1 VENKCFVTATWSDIR
16 VGHIIRVNRN
26 DIVPADMVI
35 METMDSKHQCYVDV
49 SAINGVFDRFITKKA
64 CSDTQIPEMKTVKFN
79 EYVKN
84 IKGMIKYEEPD
95 VNFNSFKGRLK
106 LEIFPRASDVTEE
119 NFVMRGSTIKN
130 VKCVYGLVVYTGM
143 ETKIMQI
150 IKNDKKNSN
159 IIKEVRNITSTSLKV
174 VKVMILLVYILVILL
189 VTLAYFEKIHF
200 IKFKEEHYYLGLTLE
215 DTDIT
220 GVENNSTY
228 YMEYFYSFVQFVFTF
243 QLLIP
248 FTWFNLILVA
258 YYILS
263 LFIQWDIK
271 IRQKPQYAI
280 DIINKD
286 CLTSF
291 GKVKYILADKTGT
304 LTSRKFL
311 LKACS
316 IKGKL
321 YSFDPVDRKDET
333 DIFRHKEFDVSEL
346 EIYQELKSNSLF
358 SVYIKEFLE
367 YLSLCHTVS
376 LTNSTKQAD
385 VINNEH
391 TFGSCYAEE
400 IATLKMMKKMGCV
413 LTKTKNEYMT
423 VESNGEVHT
432 YPIVGINKFSEE
444 RKRMSIIVKR
454 NRRDNESLLL
464 CKGHDLSIFNYIKK
478 DNETAQEIKMIKDQ
492 IKKLS
497 HIGYRYIIF
506 CKKEL
511 NEDETLMYMSKNK
524 SAENYILQREVHF
537 ENLANDYEYAMEL
550 LGVLFFEEKIP
561 QELRFS
567 INKLNE
573 SNINVWIVSG
583 DRKENVMAVSENL
596 EMNKTTSLK
605 VEFYEKDDLDELDIK
620 MNMFLLQFVGDGQGE
635 QMMRM
640 KTRKGVDINVEAGTS
655 VKKSKNK
662 ELTIYIH
669 GTCFNRICNDN
680 RLYQCFTILLTY
692 TTSLIAYS
700 FSPNNKYLLCKT
712 VKQFIAGNSKVL
724 AIGDGLNDFMMLKE
738 ADLSIGIRS
747 REILQ
752 VRNTCDIIVSKFP
765 QIVDLILVQGTW
777 NLDRIYN
784 ICFYSIY
791 TNLLILLPFLYE
803 QFNINIGSSFLSVN
817 YRKFTLDILILD
829 LFIVFVICFDQNI
842 ERPLIGLNPAIYQ
855 TNIKSKNEIFVNLI
869 KHITRA
875 VIDSL
880 LIFYFFY
887 SNTEAMVNILGS
899 QLDAFIYGNVI
910 NYTCYLV
917 ILAKFTIVFLHT
929 INLAILTTVIITAGL
944 LAACAF
950 FSQNVLISSF
960 ETLSYLSIVLTVFFI
975 ISLTVLYEN
984 AIRYLQ
990 YFINP
995 DSIDILTS
1003 KFKKYV
1009 DGIIFII

>member
-1 VENKCFVTATWSDIR
+1 VTATWSDIR
-16 VGHIIRVNRN
+16 VGHVIRINR
-26 DIVPADMVI
+26 DEIVPADVI
-35 METMDSKHQCYVDV
+35 ILETMDSKHQCYVDV

-64 CSDTQIPEMKTVKFN
+64 CSDTQIPEMKQVKFT

-84 IKGMIKYEEPD
+84 IKGMLKYEEPD
-95 VNFNSFKGRLK
+95 ANLNSFKGRLK
-106 LEIFPRASDVTEE
+106 LEVFPRASDVNEE

-150 IKNDKKNSN
+150 IKNDKTNSN
-159 IIKEVRNITSTSLKV
+159 IVKQVRNTTATSLKIV
-174 VKVMILLVYILVILL
+174 QLIILLIYILVILL

-200 IKFKEEHYYLGLTLE
+200 IKFKEDHYYLELF
-215 DTDIT
+215 TDGTSAT
-220 GVENNSTY
+220 GVESNSSY
-228 YMEYFYSFVQFVFTF
+228 YMEYFFTFLQFLFTF

-248 FTWFNLILVA
+248 FTWLNMILIA

-263 LFIQWDIK
+263 LFIRWDIK
-271 IRQKPQYAI
+271 IRQKPHYTV

-286 CLTSF
+286 CLTQF

-304 LTSRKFL
+304 LTSRKFI

-316 IKGKL
+316 IRGKL
-321 YSFDPVDRKDET
+321 YSFDPIDRKDET
-333 DIFRHKEFDVSEL
+333 DIFRHKDFEIAEL

-358 SVYIKEFLE
+358 SNYIKEFLE
-367 YLSLCHTVS
+367 YLSICHTVK

-400 IATLKMMKKMGCV
+400 IATLKMIKKLGFV
-413 LTKTKNEYMT
+413 LSKTKNDYMM
-423 VESNGEVHT
+423 VESIGEMRT
-432 YPIVGINKFSEE
+432 YPIIGINKFSEE
-444 RKRMSIIVKR
+444 RKRMSVIVKR
-454 NRRDNESLLL
+454 NKRDNESLLV
-464 CKGHDLSIFNYIKK
+464 CKGYDLTIFNFIKK
-478 DNETAQEIKMIKDQ
+478 DNESIQEIKMMKEQ
-492 IKKLS
+492 IKKLT

-511 NEDETLMYMSKNK
+511 SEDETLSYMSKHK

-537 ENLANDYEYAMEL
+537 ENLANDYEFNMEL

-567 INKLNE
+567 INKLND

-596 EMNKTTSLK
+596 EMNKSTSLK

-640 KTRKGVDINVEAGTS
+640 KTRKGVEINVEAGTS

-669 GTCFNRICNDN
+669 GICFARICGDN
-680 RLYQCFTILLTY
+680 RLYQCFTMLLTY
-692 TTSLIAYS
+692 TTNLVAYS
-700 FSPNNKYLLCKT
+700 FSPNNKFQLCKT
-712 VKQFIAGNSKVL
+712 VKQFIAGSSKVL

-791 TNLLILLPFLYE
+791 ANLLILLPFLFE
-803 QFNINIGSSFLSVN
+803 QFNINIGSSFLSVD
-817 YRKFTLDILILD
+817 YLKFTLDILIID
-829 LFIVFVICFDQNI
+829 LFIILVICFDQNI

-855 TNIKSKNEIFVNLI
+855 MNVKTKDEIFITLI

-875 VIDSL
+875 IIDSL
-880 LIFYFFY
+880 IVFYFFY
-887 SNTEAMVNILGS
+887 SNTTAMSNILGS
-899 QLDAFIYGNVI
+899 QPDAFIYGNVI
-910 NYTCYLV
+910 NYTTYIV
-917 ILAKFTIVFLHT
+917 ILVKFSLVFLHT
-929 INLAILTTVIITAGL
+929 FNIAILITIVLAAGSLAGL
-944 LAACAF
+944 AF
-950 FSQNVLISSF
+950 ISQDVLISSF

-975 ISLTVLYEN
+975 VSLTVIYEN
-984 AIRYLQ
+984 SIKHFK
-990 YFINP
+990 YFVNP
-995 DSIDILTS
+995 DFIDILTS

-1009 DGIIFII
+1009 DGKDYLF